1 MKYNE
6 YLDQRNALMAEVEA
20 LIGEGK
26 IEESNAKMEE
36 VKALDNKWESIKL
49 ANANLNALKDN
60 NKVID
65 LENKNIEPKGGI
77 KVVDNIIENKR
88 DLHAMRAAE
97 HAIQDWRFPGKEVHI
112 DRSPALCCL

>member
-36 VKALDNKWESIKL
+36 VKA
-49 ANANLNALKDN
+49 
-60 NKVID
+60 
-65 LENKNIEPKGGI
+65 
-77 KVVDNIIENKR
+77 
-88 DLHAMRAAE
+88 
-97 HAIQDWRFPGKEVHI
+97 
-112 DRSPALCCL
+112 